1 MLVPQQSKISE
12 TEINKVMKLIGNYML
27 NATRKDGSHVIDN
40 NKGWRRF
47 IINTKYGDYHNV
59 YNDNN
64 NPSVQEVKKYINSL

>member
-1 MLVPQQSKISE
+1 
-12 TEINKVMKLIGNYML
+12 ML